1 MREALESYLRAS
13 GLEAQIRDATVFRA
27 WSRTLGSAL
36 AARAKPVRFR
46 DGELLVEVDSAAH
59 LAQLKGF
66 TGEVHRKAANR
77 LLPRPLIHRVVFK
90 TRR

>member
-1 MREALESYLRAS
+1 MREVLETFLRSS
-13 GLEAQIRDATVFRA
+13 GLGAQIRDATVFRA
-27 WSRTLGSAL
+27 WSRALGPGL

-59 LAQLKGF
+59 LAQLRSF
-66 TGEVHRKAANR
+66 TGEGLRKAANA
-77 LLPRPLIHRVVFK
+77 LLKRPTITRVVFK